1 MPKASRAID
10 PFVEFVLDQLRD
22 MEEVRAKRMFSGYG
36 LYRGDVFFGIVS
48 KARLYFKT
56 DEKSRKDYVKRDM
69 GPFQPTAKVTLK
81 SYYELPADVLED
93 RELAC
98 KWAMR
103 ALKCSGGRKAKEGDG
118 GE

>member
-1 MPKASRAID
+1 MPKARAID

-48 KARLYFKT
+48 QARLYFKT
-56 DEKSRKDYVKRDM
+56 DEKSRKAYVKREM

-81 SYYELPADVLED
+81 SYYEVPADVLED
-93 RELAC
+93 RDKAC
-98 KWAMR
+98 AWAMR
-103 ALKCSGGRKAKEGDG
+103 ALKCSREAKEGDG
-118 GE
+118 GA